1 MLILSRKQEESVVI
15 GNDIIIKVVSVD
27 KGSVKLGFDAPP
39 KTLILRAELTEAV
52 KSENA
57 RATGI
62 PSDNVGLDVLEAL
75 GAHLKSRRSSEM
87 NAKDLFKK
95 EQDKRNNPQNPY

>member
-27 KGSVKLGFDAPP
+27 KGSVKLGFEAPP

-57 RATGI
+57 KATGDAI
-62 PSDNVGLDVLEAL
+62 GKGVLDVL
-75 GAHLKSRRSSEM
+75 GSHLKTKRSKEM
-87 NAKDLFKK
+87 NAKDVFKQ
-95 EQDKRNNPQNPY
+95 EQNKKK